1 MTGLPAGSENS
12 RHSRTE
18 WRAYAKRAGSAI
30 GCCPLCVRRIAVMPP
45 DWGLIYGRSPLFVG
59 FHSANGAA
67 NMISGGIAFGGHLSI
82 KKSNEQESIT

>member
-1 MTGLPAGSENS
+1 
-12 RHSRTE
+12 
-18 WRAYAKRAGSAI
+18 
-30 GCCPLCVRRIAVMPP
+30 MPP